1 MRNRTLEGQWW
12 VPDRPDDKIAGIVT
26 YDGSEPLLRLLGAF
40 VTRDE
45 TSPGSYSIGTIEDVP
60 LLLGRCEGVAVTLLD
75 CHQSQFKGKFTG
87 PEDWRQTF
95 RARLMLVGIWLE
107 QPDEE
112 YFDKIVVGIDHLLT
126 WSRRSGLEQQMEQA
140 EGKWIFPTS
149 TWKQPDALKA
159 MVGDATVRLGLGC
172 ATSERAKAD
181 RTETSLDEHADLA
194 VTVPEPRSAQALISR
209 WPKAFQDLL
218 TLAMNQPCGLHD
230 ITLIRTIPPQD
241 HASGD
246 EGVALPVRPVAVEA
260 YLSPI
265 YQAKPD
271 DKAVALHDAL
281 FTCSDLPF
289 DEVVPKWF
297 QVIERLGPVVAML
310 LGQRY
315 IERSFMENRLITSV
329 AAAEGLH
336 RRLLP
341 GKTYL
346 PAADFD
352 AMKAAL
358 LGAAS
363 PEQQEW
369 LASRLWNE
377 PSLKSRLEQLVEQL
391 GADVVKPFMPRPNR
405 WAREVTQA
413 RNVLVH
419 RFAGDGSLDGAA
431 MLVMATMTSHLITL
445 LLLQELG
452 MTKAQLS
459 YLAVEH
465 GSFRWLRDEGPKHA
479 PRLFAPPP
487 EQVGHG

>member
-12 VPDRPDDKIAGIVT
+12 LPDRPGDKIAGIVT

-40 VTRDE
+40 VVRDE
-45 TSPGSYSIGTIEDVP
+45 TSPGSYRIETIEDVP
-60 LLLGRCEGVAVTLLD
+60 LLLGRCEGAAVTLLD
-75 CHQSQFKGKFTG
+75 CHQRQFKGKLTG

-95 RARLMLVGIWLE
+95 RARLMLVGVWLE

-112 YFDKIVVGIDHLLT
+112 YFDRIVVGIDHLLT

-140 EGKWIFPTS
+140 QGGWISPTS

-159 MVGDATVRLGLGC
+159 MVGEATVTLGLGC

-194 VTVPEPRSAQALISR
+194 VTVPEPRSAQALISQ

-218 TLAMNQPCGLHD
+218 TLAMNKPCGLHD
-230 ITLIRTIPPQD
+230 ITLIRTNPPQD
-241 HASGD
+241 HTSDGEA
-246 EGVALPVRPVAVEA
+246 VALPVRTVVVEV

-271 DKAVALHDAL
+271 DKAVDLHDAL

-289 DEVVPKWF
+289 AEVVPKWF
-297 QVIERLGPVVAML
+297 EVIDQLGPVVAML

-341 GKTYL
+341 DKTYL
-346 PAADFD
+346 PATNFD
-352 AMKAAL
+352 VMKAGL
-358 LGAAS
+358 LAAVS
-363 PEQQEW
+363 AEQREW

-377 PSLKSRLEQLVEQL
+377 PSLKDRLEQLVQQL
-391 GADVVKPFMPRPNR
+391 GVDVVKSFMPKPNR
-405 WAREVTQA
+405 WARAVTQA

-419 RFAGDGSLDGAA
+419 RFASDEPLDGAA

-445 LLLQELG
+445 ILLQELG

-459 YLAVEH
+459 YLTVEH
-465 GSFRWLRDEGPKHA
+465 GSFRWLRDEGHKHVPK
-479 PRLFAPPP
+479 LFAPPP